1 MKIRLDQRLFG
12 FFGLLGFLGFIPGN
26 FPLYMLVMLF
36 FFFVAAR
43 PQTKTGEYLND
54 ERWIRNITKACATSF
69 FVFLIPSMLNIAFLR
84 LSNVFST
91 VSLSIPVAALLSLFL
106 SFYYYDQSGD

>member
-12 FFGLLGFLGFIPGN
+12 IIGFLGFLGFIPGN
-26 FPLYMLVMLF
+26 FPLYMLFMLF

-54 ERWIRNITKACATSF
+54 ERWVRNITKACATSI
-69 FVFLIPSMLNIAFLR
+69 FVFLTLTMLNIAFLR
-84 LSNVFST
+84 ISNVFST
-91 VSLSIPVAALLSLFL
+91 ISLLIPVAALLSFFL
-106 SFYYYDQSGD
+106 SFYYCDQTGD